1 MNSYDY
7 ITTFSKFKC
16 YTNDKKKVTENI
28 VGDRKIVIFVR
39 SFIQDDDF
47 INQKD

>member
-1 MNSYDY
+1 MIILQLFQSSNV
-7 ITTFSKFKC
+7 ILMIE
-16 YTNDKKKVTENI
+16 KKVTENI

-39 SFIQDDDF
+39 SLIQDDDF

>member
-16 YTNDKKKVTENI
+16 YTHDRKKVTENI